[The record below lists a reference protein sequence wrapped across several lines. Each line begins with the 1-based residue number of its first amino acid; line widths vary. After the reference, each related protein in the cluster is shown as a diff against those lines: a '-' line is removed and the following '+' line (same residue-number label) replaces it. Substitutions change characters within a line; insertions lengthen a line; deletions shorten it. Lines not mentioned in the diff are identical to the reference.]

1 MIGSW
6 SYVAENYK
14 DVTHGPW
21 ALVVKGGGMSQ
32 KYTVN
37 IIVYSLRGTCIFLC
51 TWQGIV
57 SITKVVEKSIA
68 KIRWLVKWRCIEK
81 SLWRHKSMNYHMMSG
96 RYTLFKSMSWNY
108 LKETQSGYPWQL
120 ASVPSWQLC
129 VQNWKDHALLLLLDP
144 MQKLSPQLFHNKYKV
159 EAPLQHICCKMGS
172 VLLLI
177 HGKGTRTS
185 NENQGGQDA
194 RDADRGQPGESPN
207 PNCR

>member
-1 MIGSW
+1 MACNNATSSCLSPRSLPMVGSW

-14 DVTHGPW
+14 DVTHKPW

-96 RYTLFKSMSWNY
+96 RDTLFKSMSWNY

-129 VQNWKDHALLLLLDP
+129 VQNWKGHALLLLLDP

-159 EAPLQHICCKMGS
+159 
-172 VLLLI
+172 
-177 HGKGTRTS
+177 
-185 NENQGGQDA
+185 
-194 RDADRGQPGESPN
+194 
-207 PNCR
+207 